1 MKKAPALRFFG
12 SAGAVSETNL
22 RACYVS
28 FYVRIFAH
36 DFVGDKEKIRR
47 HTVVRQGFLTQSA
60 AKSAEKTCETG
71 SQSKTSGNSFVTKDG
86 TAVRIVMPLR
96 SERQVSGYGSN
107 VI

>member
-36 DFVGDKEKIRR
+36 DFVGDKEKNPQAYCR
-47 HTVVRQGFLTQSA
+47 
-60 AKSAEKTCETG
+60 
-71 SQSKTSGNSFVTKDG
+71 
-86 TAVRIVMPLR
+86 TARIFDA
-96 SERQVSGYGSN
+96 VSGKICRKD
-107 VI
+107 VRKKM

>member
-60 AKSAEKTCETG
+60 AKPAEKTCETG